1 MPRLLSAVN
10 DVANEVANEVV
21 TEMPFG
27 EVVLKSILAY
37 ASIFLVTGTIILA
50 IFILNKL
57 TSKKK

>member
-1 MPRLLSAVN
+1 MSKLLSAVN
-10 DVANEVANEVV
+10 EVAADASAVV

-37 ASIFLVTGTIILA
+37 ASIFLVTGVIILS
-50 IFILNKL
+50 IYILNKV